1 MKHYIGATNIGQ
13 QELISLLLSKRS
25 HHLLYRTMTGL
36 NCYCDHCPN
45 NTCTTKEG
53 GLCYAEWAIRQS
65 GNSNNHNNIYNQPLE
80 LERKFNCFNKDNTL
94 FQSIVCN
101 ETVSN
106 TSNVIR
112 KCCNHENYCNNK
124 ENLLP
129 SQERAY
135 KLFETYWSPRRG
147 NTFSESFWSLIEQYS
162 NLPIE
167 VKIVFIILSVLLL
180 IFAIALV
187 QNSFINKRWRRLGG
201 LKRQLACLIGL
212 SKRGSAGG
220 ADGISGPNTSY
231 TSARH
236 HGDEDCLEN
245 SSGKANSDVAVY
257 DTNSMASREP
267 LLNSCNMNHK
277 ANSKLN
283 PIYQPNSLS
292 HQHRGP
298 YMTDETYNGKTP
310 STFQMTIGSATEQN
324 KPETSSG
331 SGAGQPYLTQR
342 SIAHDIELI
351 EVVGRGF
358 FGVVW
363 RGEYKG
369 EPVAVK
375 IFSPMAEPS
384 WEREA
389 EIYQT
394 TMLRHKNI
402 LGFIATDKRHDA
414 AMAGYW
420 LVTDFYPMG
429 SLYDFL
435 RENSMSMP
443 DAVRMAFSI
452 ANGLSHLHVEIFG
465 TQGKPAIA
473 HRDLKSKNILVKND
487 GTCCIADLGMAV
499 RYNSNTGIVD
509 VPTNTRVG
517 TRRYLAP
524 EILENR
530 LNLMDFEAVKA
541 TDIYALG
548 LVLWEILR
556 RACLVHPSATNNV
569 DPNFSY
575 SMEQQQTIAS
585 TASSTSSPSSIA
597 SPRQSPSPKTS
608 RADVSPQ
615 SMPPADQVGADNE
628 NSAGPSYQQ
637 PPNPPRT
644 STPHDVAQQSHPQQQ
659 HPYSTHTPR
668 SQPQLQ
674 QTFHDSMETTLDDTN
689 NDLAMLCDPYESPY
703 QQHVSV
709 DPTAD
714 EMYQVVCVQKIRPP
728 ISVRW
733 TKFASM
739 QDYVTLMSECW
750 YEKPQSRLSALRIR
764 KSLGDLARKY
774 FNLNMEYD

>member
-1 MKHYIGATNIGQ
+1 
-13 QELISLLLSKRS
+13 
-25 HHLLYRTMTGL
+25 MT
-36 NCYCDHCPN
+36 
-45 NTCTTKEG
+45 
-53 GLCYAEWAIRQS
+53 
-65 GNSNNHNNIYNQPLE
+65 
-80 LERKFNCFNKDNTL
+80 
-94 FQSIVCN
+94 
-101 ETVSN
+101 
-106 TSNVIR
+106 
-112 KCCNHENYCNNK
+112 
-124 ENLLP
+124 
-129 SQERAY
+129 
-135 KLFETYWSPRRG
+135 
-147 NTFSESFWSLIEQYS
+147 
-162 NLPIE
+162 
-167 VKIVFIILSVLLL
+167 
-180 IFAIALV
+180 AIAL
-187 QNSFINKRWRRLGG
+187 RRRLGFPRFLRMG
-201 LKRQLACLIGL
+201 TRQNQ
-212 SKRGSAGG
+212 SSE
-220 ADGISGPNTSY
+220 
-231 TSARH
+231 
-236 HGDEDCLEN
+236 EDCSEN
-245 SSGKANSDVAVY
+245 SSGKANSDAAVF

-267 LLNSCNMNHK
+267 LLNPLFKH
-277 ANSKLN
+277 
-283 PIYQPNSLS
+283 
-292 HQHRGP
+292 HRGP
-298 YMTDETYNGKTP
+298 FMTTEETYTGKAP
-310 STFQMTIGSATEQN
+310 STFQMTLGSDHH

-342 SIAHDIELI
+342 SIAHDIELV

-414 AMAGYW
+414 AMTGYW

-435 RENSMSMP
+435 RDNSMSMS

-499 RYNSNTGIVD
+499 RFNSNTGIVD
-509 VPTNTRVG
+509 VPTNSRVG

-524 EILENR
+524 EILEGR
-530 LNLMDFEAVKA
+530 LNLMDFEAVKS

-556 RACLVHPSATNNV
+556 RACLVHPSATSNV

-575 SMEQQQTIAS
+575 SMEQQQTT
-585 TASSTSSPSSIA
+585 TATSPTSSRSSNA
-597 SPRQSPSPKTS
+597 SPQPVGPVYQPLVSATSPLPATS
-608 RADVSPQ
+608 TV
-615 SMPPADQVGADNE
+615 DNQ
-628 NSAGPSYQQ
+628 NQYYQQ
-637 PPNPPRT
+637 PPRT
-644 STPHDVAQQSHPQQQ
+644 STPQGAAGAIRTPTTSH
-659 HPYSTHTPR
+659 
-668 SQPQLQ
+668 LQ
-674 QTFHDSMETTLDDTN
+674 FQESLETTLDDTTT
-689 NDLAMLCDPYESPY
+689 DLAMLCDPYEAPY
-703 QQHVSV
+703 AQHVSV

-714 EMYQVVCVQKIRPP
+714 EMRQVVCNQKVRPQ

-739 QDYVTLMSECW
+739 RDYVALMSECW
-750 YEKPQSRLSALRIR
+750 YEKPQARLSALRVR